1 MCLDILS
8 ILTGLHRLKDLEKKG
23 HSREKHEIVP
33 RSRHTTRA
41 ARDPRPTM
49 TSMTRASLVV
59 FIATVTF
66 VSWPPAVD
74 ACSNCRV
81 DCVMGTW
88 GEWSAC
94 SCLGKRYREREIT
107 TQAACGG
114 TACGALTEW
123 DNTCAAVCPPPPSP
137 PPPPPPPLKPP
148 PPSPPLQPPPP
159 AELSPLQP
167 NSHHLWNLH
176 LRRSRLPRSRC
187 PRSHPET
194 YLTVHGRRSERRW
207 RHHSACWRR
216 CFEGEV
222 KGKRVWPGQEKQIEY
237 SWL

>member
-1 MCLDILS
+1 MNTHTIWVSLCLDTLS
-8 ILTGLHRLKDLEKKG
+8 ILTGLHRLKYLEKKG

-123 DNTCAAVCPPPPSP
+123 DNTCVAVCPPPPSP

-159 AELSPLQP
+159 AELSPPPAEFPPPPVEPSPPPIPPPKKSMPSQSSGDV
-167 NSHHLWNLH
+167 SH
-176 LRRSRLPRSRC
+176 
-187 PRSHPET
+187 
-194 YLTVHGRRSERRW
+194 G
-207 RHHSACWRR
+207 
-216 CFEGEV
+216 
-222 KGKRVWPGQEKQIEY
+222 
-237 SWL
+237 SWAPVGTALATSLSLLAALFRG